1 MQLPR
6 LNTASQ
12 GQALENHEQTREA
25 AARAEA
31 AAPHNAA
38 APAAAAAARAAAGT
52 ATAAQAATR
61 EGSSSS
67 KSVTAPDDHHSRKRG
82 SWRQLEVG
90 PGTAAALRPEQQEQ
104 QPEGMERAAPP
115 PAKRARSGLP
125 VEAREREV
133 AMPHSPPVSLSQPL
147 LLQQLPACQQPPA
160 ARLAAW
166 ASDAAQTSKPSSLRT
181 MTLPSGR
188 AGTPQSL
195 PCSAALGS
203 LRATV
208 LAGMAASAAAGL
220 QGPGEAAVL
229 SAKERLAA
237 ELPPPPSP
245 TLDSEAIIC
254 LEAQRHLLQQQL
266 TLLQQQLMAAPS
278 QPPEARSGP
287 AVEAAPRHVQAQHEL
302 HIAAGRSKEPPT
314 EPIADCTAA
323 LLAALARRTQREE
336 HWRQEHLQP
345 AGIRG
350 CQLASQPRQAWV
362 AQAQY
367 PVQQPASKAHRLAPQ
382 QAQRQAAEALPGWQ
396 QHRWASWH
404 SPAMRCVCSLMLE

>member
-1 MQLPR
+1 
-6 LNTASQ
+6 
-12 GQALENHEQTREA
+12 
-25 AARAEA
+25 
-31 AAPHNAA
+31 
-38 APAAAAAARAAAGT
+38 
-52 ATAAQAATR
+52 
-61 EGSSSS
+61 
-67 KSVTAPDDHHSRKRG
+67 
-82 SWRQLEVG
+82 
-90 PGTAAALRPEQQEQ
+90 
-104 QPEGMERAAPP
+104 
-115 PAKRARSGLP
+115 
-125 VEAREREV
+125 
-133 AMPHSPPVSLSQPL
+133 
-147 LLQQLPACQQPPA
+147 
-160 ARLAAW
+160 
-166 ASDAAQTSKPSSLRT
+166 

-396 QHRWASWH
+396 QHRMECQNLLRQLKEEEEEAAAAAEEAEAEEEVEEEEEEEEEEELKSSASSSARGRRLTAQRTCSTERRLAVVAKLTLCPLSRRVMQDPVVAADGHTYERRNILAAFQRSTLSPITGQPMSSCHLKPNH
-404 SPAMRCVCSLMLE
+404 SIRMLCRLVHSGP